1 MIKMLE
7 NLKTILSE
15 KFNIDPDDVT
25 MDSNF
30 KSDFGLDSLDLFELL
45 MALEEEMDF
54 EVDTEA
60 IAGIT
65 TVGDVVRYLEEI
77 GA

>member
-1 MIKMLE
+1 MLE

-25 MDSNF
+25 MESNL
-30 KSDFGLDSLDLFELL
+30 KGDFGLDSLDLFELL
-45 MALEEEMDF
+45 MTLEEEMDF

-60 IAGIT
+60 AAGIT
-65 TVGDVVRYLEEI
+65 TVGDIVRYLEEI